1 MFLSTYFLKVYQGGG
16 FRMNHSTRVTE
27 CPKCGG
33 KELGKGKHSGYA
45 VMYPDNKMSIG
56 SNVEYILCT
65 DCGFI
70 IESYVKKPGKFK
82 GT

>member
-1 MFLSTYFLKVYQGGG
+1 MWW
-16 FRMNHSTRVTE
+16 TRIGDRE
-27 CPKCGG
+27 AFWN
-33 KELGKGKHSGYA
+33 A
-45 VMYPDNKMSIG
+45 VMYPDNKMSMG

-82 GT
+82 GTLY

>member
-1 MFLSTYFLKVYQGGG
+1 MNYFAKA
-16 FRMNHSTRVTE
+16 TE

-45 VMYPDNKMSIG
+45 VMHPDNKMSLG
-56 SNVEYILCT
+56 SNIEYILCT

-70 IESYVKKPGKFK
+70 IESYVKKPEKFK
-82 GT
+82 GTIF